1 LPFLYPGCTKTLQI
15 LTKKMDLLQ
24 KKQVFVCYADT
35 EREREREFG
44 IVCTWHT
51 LPRFQQKEKKKQ
63 QREFSIVNNICL
75 SNYLFVAP
83 VTNTSWGTSIYLD
96 QIERDRGLY
105 SEQKKN
111 ETRYYTA
118 SF

>member
-1 LPFLYPGCTKTLQI
+1 VL
-15 LTKKMDLLQ
+15 
-24 KKQVFVCYADT
+24 DT

-105 SEQKKN
+105 SEQKKKN